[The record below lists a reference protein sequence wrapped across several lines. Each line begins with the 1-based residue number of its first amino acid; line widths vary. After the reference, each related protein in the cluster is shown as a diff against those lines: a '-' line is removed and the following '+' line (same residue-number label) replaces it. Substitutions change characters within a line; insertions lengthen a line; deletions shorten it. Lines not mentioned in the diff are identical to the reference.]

1 MMQEAVPLFPLSAHI
16 LPGGRMALR
25 IFEPRYVRMVKE
37 ACLDQSQFCICM
49 FNNQGDQDKN
59 QHIFPVGT
67 LVHIVDFE
75 LLDDGL
81 LGITVEG
88 TFLVIINNIKTEK
101 DGLRKGDVKPV
112 TDNLFDKRSIGRHTR
127 LADKL
132 SEIIESYPE
141 IKELYPEPKFN
152 DLNWVVCRWLE
163 LLPIRA
169 EEKQTLL
176 TAQDKSAIPGYI
188 EQLIK

>member
-37 ACLDQSQFCICM
+37 ACLNQSQFCICM
-49 FNNQGDQDKN
+49 FNSQGDKDKN

-88 TFLVIINNIKTEK
+88 TSLVTIQNIITEK
-101 DGLRKGDVKPV
+101 DGLRIGDATSV
-112 TDNLFDKRSIGRHTR
+112 TGNLFDEGSINKHTK

-132 SEIIESYPE
+132 LEIIESYPE

-169 EEKQTLL
+169 EEKQKLL
-176 TAQDKSAIPGYI
+176 TAEDKSAIPGYI